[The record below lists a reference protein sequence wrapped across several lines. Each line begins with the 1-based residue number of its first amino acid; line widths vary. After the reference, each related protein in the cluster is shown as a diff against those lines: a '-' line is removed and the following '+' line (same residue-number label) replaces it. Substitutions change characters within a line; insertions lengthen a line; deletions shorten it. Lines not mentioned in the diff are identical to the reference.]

1 MADVEL
7 KELLLTQEEF
17 EYDGV
22 GEILERLELVPAV
35 VDGLRDA
42 VKDRDWEEARK
53 LSNVLGMA
61 FAATNAFAVFQ
72 VSLEDA
78 VERREDGRLP

>member
-7 KELLLTQEEF
+7 KGLLLTQEEF

-42 VKDRDWEEARK
+42 VRDRDWEEARR
-53 LSNVLGMA
+53 LSNVLAMA

-72 VSLEDA
+72 GSLEDA
-78 VERREDGRLP
+78 VERAEG

>member
-22 GEILERLELVPAV
+22 GQILDRLELVPAV

-42 VKDRDWEEARK
+42 VKDRDWEEAGE

-72 VSLEDA
+72 ASLEDA
-78 VERREDGRLP
+78 VERFEG

>member
-1 MADVEL
+1 MADAEL
-7 KELLLTQEEF
+7 KDLLLTREEF

-22 GEILERLELVPAV
+22 GEILERLELVPAL

-42 VKDRDWEEARK
+42 VKDRDWEEARE
-53 LSNVLGMA
+53 LSNVLAMA

-72 VSLEDA
+72 ASLHDA
-78 VERREDGRLP
+78 AERFEG

>member
-22 GEILERLELVPAV
+22 GQILERMELVPAV

-42 VKDRDWEEARK
+42 VRDRDWEEARE
-53 LSNVLGMA
+53 LSNVLAMA

-72 VSLEDA
+72 ASLEDA
-78 VERREDGRLP
+78 VERFEG